1 MSIPILE
8 TCRKRKRRPK
18 LFGLHS
24 FAEPGCPINP
34 TGPFRDNI
42 RIFLKQCAEP
52 EDYCVKGMP
61 LWCTLLV
68 RDKSCVVPL
77 YTIEEV
83 FGFLLIEFSI
93 SCWGNHLVSKRK
105 YHVVIPNDRD
115 WNKPLEDNV
124 LNIHSH
130 LLHGL
135 IHCNGFGHLLCINGI
150 EGGSKYL
157 YGREIMD
164 LWDRICEILK
174 ARKISVED
182 ASKKHGMD
190 LRLLHGVAYGHTWF
204 GRWGYKFC
212 RGSYGVSEE
221 NYDRA
226 IEILSSQKLDKII
239 QDFSDREQSR
249 QIKCMVQH
257 YRDLSESQLVTIRD
271 LFKFMLTIKS
281 RSALQKKIVAA
292 TAAPS
297 ASVQKNSIRISFHKK
312 DNSKEKYLRCK
323 RFTSVIA
330 HMDSRW
336 PSKRLEFAAEV
347 IVDALKQHKSEVGHG
362 GMTRQDLRDAARMH
376 IGDTGLL
383 DYVLKSMNN
392 VIVGCHIVRRG
403 INSARVLEY
412 TIDDVDN
419 PVKDLKLLEA
429 TEEIHQ
435 KPLPDLLPAPA
446 PVPGTDVY
454 NDVVYLYNN
463 TLLNYPQSELLELAT
478 QAVLDSKHFV
488 KDRPF
493 RDEDDQLLRFFCQV
507 MPGLFDAEN
516 MATETSPAGEL
527 VMVPLHATVFDLK
540 QAAEK
545 ALRDTYCIMDKFV
558 VTEVDNL
565 GEMEDRDVLFGALES
580 GAEILVRGSGIDLDS
595 NLKHEGGADNW
606 IVRCECGARDD
617 DGERMI
623 ACDICEVWQHT
634 RCCGIE
640 DSEAVPPLFVCP
652 GCCTSFGPPMTNS
665 PLDFSFLMICY
676 WTRPLCMGWTTSMT
690 TALGYYNDH
699 GVLAKD

>member
-52 EDYCVKGMP
+52 EDYCAKGMP

-77 YTIEEV
+77 YTIEEGV
-83 FGFLLIEFSI
+83 NHSLNPFCDHCRCTG
-93 SCWGNHLVSKRK
+93 WGNHLVSKRK

-281 RSALQKKIVAA
+281 RSALQKKLVAA

-336 PSKRLEFAAEV
+336 PAKRLEFAAEV

-435 KPLPDLLPAPA
+435 KPLPELLPAPA

-463 TLLNYPQSELLELAT
+463 TLLNYPESELLELST

-665 PLDFSFLMICY
+665 PLEFQCSDDLLLDSATMYGMDYEYDNCIGL
-676 WTRPLCMGWTTSMT
+676 LQ
-690 TALGYYNDH
+690 
-699 GVLAKD
+699 

>member
-8 TCRKRKRRPK
+8 TFRKRKRRPK
-18 LFGLHS
+18 LFAFHS

-42 RIFLKQCAEP
+42 QFFLKQCAET

-61 LWCTLLV
+61 IWCTFLV
-68 RDKSCVVPL
+68 HDRSCVVPL
-77 YTIEEV
+77 YIIEEDV
-83 FGFLLIEFSI
+83 NRSLNPFCDHCRCTG
-93 SCWGNHLVSKRK
+93 WGNHFVSKRK

-115 WNKPLEDNV
+115 WNKPLDAGV

-135 IHCNGFGHLLCINGI
+135 IHCNGFGHLLCVNGI

-157 YGREIMD
+157 CGREIMD
-164 LWDRICEILK
+164 LWDRICEILR

-182 ASKKHGMD
+182 VSKKHGMD

-212 RGSYGVSEE
+212 RGSYGVLEQ

-226 IEILSSQKLDKII
+226 IEILSSHELDKTI
-239 QDFSDREQSR
+239 QDFSDRDQCR
-249 QIKCMVQH
+249 RIKCMVQH

-281 RSALQKKIVAA
+281 RSTLQKKLA
-292 TAAPS
+292 TATTAPP
-297 ASVQKNSIRISFHKK
+297 ASTQKNSMRISLHKK
-312 DNSKEKYLRCK
+312 ATSKEKYLRCK
-323 RFTSVIA
+323 KFTSVIA

-336 PSKRLEFAAEV
+336 PAKRLEFAAEV
-347 IVDALKQHKSEVGHG
+347 IVEALKEHKSEYGHG
-362 GMTRQDLRDAARMH
+362 RMTRQDLRDAARMH

-403 INSARVLEY
+403 INTSRILEY
-412 TIDDVDN
+412 TIEDLDN
-419 PVKDLKLLEA
+419 GVNGTEA
-429 TEEIHQ
+429 EQEIHQ
-435 KPLPDLLPAPA
+435 TPLPDALPALI
-446 PVPGTDVY
+446 PGTDAY

-463 TLLNYPQSELLELAT
+463 ILLNYPESELLELAT

-507 MPGLFDAEN
+507 MPSLLDVDN
-516 MATETSPAGEL
+516 ILTEKPPAGEL

-545 ALRDTYCIMDKFV
+545 ALRDTYCIMDRLV
-558 VTEVDNL
+558 VTEIGDL
-565 GEMEDRDVLFGALES
+565 DEMEDKDVLFGALES
-580 GAEILVRGSGIDLDS
+580 GAEILVRGSGIDWDS
-595 NLKHEGGADNW
+595 KLRHEGGAHNW
-606 IVRCECGARDD
+606 IMRCECGAQDD
-617 DGERMI
+617 DGERMV
-623 ACDICEVWQHT
+623 ACDVCEVWQHT

-652 GCCTSFGPPMTNS
+652 GCCSSLGPPMNDS
-665 PLDFSFLMICY
+665 PLALQNSDDLLLDSATVYGMDFEYDNCIGLL
-676 WTRPLCMGWTTSMT
+676 P
-690 TALGYYNDH
+690 
-699 GVLAKD
+699 